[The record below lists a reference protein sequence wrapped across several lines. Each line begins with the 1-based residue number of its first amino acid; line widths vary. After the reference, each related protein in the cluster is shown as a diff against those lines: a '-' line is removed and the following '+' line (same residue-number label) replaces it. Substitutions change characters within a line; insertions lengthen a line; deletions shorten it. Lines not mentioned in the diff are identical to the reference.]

1 MLPRVSAHGLIAA
14 DNTLLSGGVLD
25 ESDDSEDTRAIR
37 EFDDRVAADERVASV
52 MLTVRDGIMLIHR
65 R

>member
-1 MLPRVSAHGLIAA
+1 VLPRVSAHGLIAA